1 MVYNVDLVGRRRLF
15 ASPVPKL
22 DAKISKIL
30 IQRVKILLNFQEN
43 PFQGASTQ
51 PYGLNLFQPVR
62 LLFLFI
68 GLRRIIG
75 DFSAMGDYS
84 RNFSR
89 ILVCSTNRGVCP
101 YDRKVKSV

>member
-30 IQRVKILLNFQEN
+30 IQCVKILLNFQEN

-51 PYGLNLFQPVR
+51 PYGLKF
-62 LLFLFI
+62 FI
-68 GLRRIIG
+68 GLHGAYGCIIAK
-75 DFSAMGDYS
+75 DDYS
-84 RNFSR
+84 RNFKR
-89 ILVCSTNRGVCP
+89 T
-101 YDRKVKSV
+101 